1 MPPRNRDFHRYG
13 AVRSVS
19 RHQEISTIFVLF
31 FSLGCF
37 PLKDVCSRSV
47 PVVVI
52 VGASEAEGRS
62 GMEMPAAGG
71 CCALQF
77 TSGVSG
83 LCILAMLHNDLIY
96 EVHVEI
102 VCIYIDFCLLVQL
115 NIIDLSL

>member
-1 MPPRNRDFHRYG
+1 MPPRNRDFDRYG

-19 RHQEISTIFVLF
+19 RHQEISILFVIVF
-31 FSLGCF
+31 FLGCF

-47 PVVVI
+47 LVVI

-77 TSGVSG
+77 T
-83 LCILAMLHNDLIY
+83 
-96 EVHVEI
+96 
-102 VCIYIDFCLLVQL
+102 
-115 NIIDLSL
+115 

>member
-1 MPPRNRDFHRYG
+1 MFSYGMPPRNRDFDRYG

-19 RHQEISTIFVLF
+19 RHQEISPIFVFVFFPRLF
-31 FSLGCF
+31 PSKRCLF
-37 PLKDVCSRSV
+37 
-47 PVVVI
+47 VI
-52 VGASEAEGRS
+52 TVGASEAEGRR

-83 LCILAMLHNDLIY
+83 LCILAVLHNDLIY

-102 VCIYIDFCLLVQL
+102 VRIYIDFCLLVEVW
-115 NIIDLSL
+115 N